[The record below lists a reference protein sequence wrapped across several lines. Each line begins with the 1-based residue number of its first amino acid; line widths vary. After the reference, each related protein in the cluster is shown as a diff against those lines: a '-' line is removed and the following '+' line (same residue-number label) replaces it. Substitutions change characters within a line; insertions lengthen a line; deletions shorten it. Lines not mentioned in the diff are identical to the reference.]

1 MAPHAPWWRQAVVY
15 QVYLRSFADGDA
27 DGTGDI
33 AGLRSRLPYIRS
45 LGVDAIWINPWYVSP
60 LNDGGYDVADYR
72 AIDPRFGAL
81 DDAVALIEQAE
92 RQGLR
97 VLLDLVPN
105 HTSSEHPWFQ
115 EALASPSGSPARDR
129 YHFRAGRGAN
139 GAKPPTNWTSN
150 FGGSTWT
157 RVDDDEWYLHLFDP
171 TQPDLNWSNP
181 GVRAEFDDILRFWL
195 DRGAAGFRVDV
206 ANGLVKDPGYPDI
219 GTADGRPLRREPTPY
234 SDQDLLHEIVRDWRK
249 VVEERDGILV
259 AEAWVDSWERLANYL
274 RPDEYHQAF
283 EFDFMLAP
291 WDRRALRVIID
302 AAVEGSTGVGSVP
315 TWVLSNHDIV
325 RQVTRYGLP
334 QDLDARDWLLDGDR
348 SLLDLDLGL
357 RRARAAALL
366 MLGLPGSAYLYQG
379 DELGLPE
386 VDDLALSKLEDPT
399 WARSGHTRKGR
410 DGCRVPLPWSRSG
423 SSFGFGDGGSWLPQP
438 PYWGSLSVE
447 AQEGIAGSTLE
458 LYREA
463 IRLRKGHLAGIEAFD
478 WVDAGEDMLAFDRGP
493 IRVMVNFGS
502 DQAALS
508 HGEILMASAELDGGL
523 PPDSAV
529 WIRR

>member
-1 MAPHAPWWRQAVVY
+1 
-15 QVYLRSFADGDA
+15 
-27 DGTGDI
+27 
-33 AGLRSRLPYIRS
+33 
-45 LGVDAIWINPWYVSP
+45 
-60 LNDGGYDVADYR
+60 
-72 AIDPRFGAL
+72 
-81 DDAVALIEQAE
+81 
-92 RQGLR
+92 
-97 VLLDLVPN
+97 
-105 HTSSEHPWFQ
+105 
-115 EALASPSGSPARDR
+115 
-129 YHFRAGRGAN
+129 
-139 GAKPPTNWTSN
+139 
-150 FGGSTWT
+150 
-157 RVDDDEWYLHLFDP
+157 
-171 TQPDLNWSNP
+171 
-181 GVRAEFDDILRFWL
+181 
-195 DRGAAGFRVDV
+195 
-206 ANGLVKDPGYPDI
+206 
-219 GTADGRPLRREPTPY
+219 
-234 SDQDLLHEIVRDWRK
+234 
-249 VVEERDGILV
+249 
-259 AEAWVDSWERLANYL
+259 
-274 RPDEYHQAF
+274 
-283 EFDFMLAP
+283 
-291 WDRRALRVIID
+291 
-302 AAVEGSTGVGSVP
+302 
-315 TWVLSNHDIV
+315 
-325 RQVTRYGLP
+325 
-334 QDLDARDWLLDGDR
+334 
-348 SLLDLDLGL
+348 
-357 RRARAAALL
+357 